1 MITIV
6 NYRERYQSDIE
17 ALDAEMAAEIA
28 RHADV
33 CRDTVCVALADGEFA
48 GAGLIAE
55 TNLYHVSD
63 DEEWQYYRAEF
74 RAIPGIEDEAEVS
87 ITLLEEL
94 QYRFGRLPGRD
105 GRKPV
110 LRVWVSAEDTAYTE
124 LLFDEGFRVGNV
136 MTVMTRPIDETDELL
151 ADGPSGD
158 PDGGYGAEYERDG
171 DSAAGIE
178 ANVSDGREAFDTG
191 LEDAYPRTSADIWRE
206 EGEYAQQTP
215 DDTEIR
221 EFYDSPEE
229 WKTYFEVNARSFG
242 QPDSENEMRFRLG
255 NPDCHVWVAIRDD
268 ALVAAVSAWPLGD
281 GVYATEN
288 IFCDPEYQR
297 RGITSRLLAH
307 ALGKLYDAGAVAA
320 RLTVYGDNLPA
331 IRLYRKFGYSVAYQL
346 LEMHY
351 FGKGDRAEI

>member
-1 MITIV
+1 MRTRCAAAQRGIEMAAGRPFGKEAGMISIV
-6 NYRERYQSDIE
+6 NYRERYQSDVE
-17 ALDAEMAAEIA
+17 ALDPEMAAEIA

-33 CRDTVCVALADGEFA
+33 CRDTICIALSDGQFA
-48 GAGLIAE
+48 GVGLIAE
-55 TNLYHVSD
+55 TNPYRVTEG
-63 DEEWQYYRAEF
+63 EEWQYYRAEF
-74 RAIPGIEDEAEVS
+74 RAVPGIEDEAEVS

-94 QYRFGRLPGRD
+94 QYRFGRLRGRD

-136 MTVMTRPIDETDELL
+136 MTVMTRAIDETDE
-151 ADGPSGD
+151 
-158 PDGGYGAEYERDG
+158 
-171 DSAAGIE
+171 I
-178 ANVSDGREAFDTG
+178 
-191 LEDAYPRTSADIWRE
+191 LEDEPQEPEDNRGPAYEPEPSFDVEAASVWRDD
-206 EGEYAQQTP
+206 GAYATDDV

-229 WKTYFEVNARSFG
+229 WKSYFEVNARSFG

-255 NPDCHVWVAIRDD
+255 NPDCHVWVAILDD
-268 ALVAAVSAWPLGD
+268 ALVAAISVWPIGD

-288 IFCDPEYQR
+288 IFCDPKHQR
-297 RGITSRLLAH
+297 HGITTKLLAY
-307 ALGKLYDAGAVAA
+307 ALGKLYDQGAVAA

-331 IRLYRKFGYSVAYQL
+331 IRLYRKFGYSVAYEL

-351 FGKGDRAEI
+351 FGKEDRA

>member
-6 NYRERYQSDIE
+6 NYRERYHSDIE
-17 ALDAEMAAEIA
+17 AMDPEMAAEIA

-33 CRDTVCVALADGEFA
+33 CRDTVCVALSDGNFA

-55 TNLYHVSD
+55 TNPCRVSE
-63 DEEWQYYRAEF
+63 DETWQYYRAEF

-110 LRVWVSAEDTAYTE
+110 LRLWVSAENTAYTE

-151 ADGPSGD
+151 EEEKEEPEDNRGP
-158 PDGGYGAEYERDG
+158 AYEPEPEPQFSMG
-171 DSAAGIE
+171 
-178 ANVSDGREAFDTG
+178 SDEN
-191 LEDAYPRTSADIWRE
+191 WRE
-206 EGEYAQQTP
+206 DSESDE
-215 DDTEIR
+215 TEIR

-229 WKTYFEVNARSFG
+229 WRTYFEVNARSFG
-242 QPDSENEMRFRLG
+242 QPDSENEMRYRLG
-255 NPDCHVWVAIRDD
+255 NPNCHVWVALRDD

-288 IFCDPEYQR
+288 IFCDPKYQR
-297 RGITSRLLAH
+297 RGITTRLLSY
-307 ALGKLYDAGAVAA
+307 ALGKLYDEGAVAA

-351 FGKGDRAEI
+351 FGKEDRTEV

>member
-6 NYRERYQSDIE
+6 NYRERYLSDIE
-17 ALDAEMAAEIA
+17 SMDAEMAAEIA

-33 CRDTVCVALADGEFA
+33 CRDTVCVALVDGTFA

-55 TNLYHVSD
+55 TNPYHAAD

-74 RAIPGIEDEAEVS
+74 RAVPGIEDEAEVS

-94 QYRFGRLPGRD
+94 QYRFGRLPGKD
-105 GRKPV
+105 GRRPV
-110 LRVWVSAEDTAYTE
+110 LRVWVNSEDTAYTE
-124 LLFDEGFRVGNV
+124 LLFDEGFRIGNV

-151 ADGPSGD
+151 ADETSGD
-158 PDGGYGAEYERDG
+158 PDDSFRSDDNRGTSYEMSR
-171 DSAAGIE
+171 A
-178 ANVSDGREAFDTG
+178 SDNGRG
-191 LEDAYPRTSADIWRE
+191 EDPDDDEPYRLTSADSWLD
-206 EGEYAQQTP
+206 EGEYARLEAEG
-215 DDTEIR
+215 TEIR

-229 WKTYFEVNARSFG
+229 WKSYFEVNARSFG

-268 ALVAAVSAWPLGD
+268 ALVAAMSAWPLGD

-297 RGITSRLLAH
+297 RGITTKLLAY
-307 ALGKLYDAGAVAA
+307 ALGKLYDNGATAA

-351 FGKGDRAEI
+351 FGRENKE

>member
-6 NYRERYQSDIE
+6 NYRERYQSDVE

-33 CRDTVCVALADGEFA
+33 CRDTICVALADGVFA
-48 GAGLIAE
+48 GVGLIME
-55 TNLYHVSD
+55 TNPYRTSA
-63 DEEWQYYRAEF
+63 EEELQYYRAEF
-74 RAIPGIEDEAEVS
+74 RAVPGTEDEAEVS

-94 QYRFGRLPGRD
+94 QYRFGRLRGRD

-110 LRVWVSAEDTAYTE
+110 LRLWVKAEDTAYTE

-136 MTVMTRPIDETDELL
+136 MTVMTRGIDDTDELL
-151 ADGPSGD
+151 AGEEQAEPEDNRGPAYEPEPEPQYAADS
-158 PDGGYGAEYERDG
+158 AEFFRG
-171 DSAAGIE
+171 DS
-178 ANVSDGREAFDTG
+178 
-191 LEDAYPRTSADIWRE
+191 DAE
-206 EGEYAQQTP
+206 E
-215 DDTEIR
+215 TEIR

-229 WKTYFEVNARSFG
+229 WRAYFEVNARSFG

-255 NPDCHVWVAIRDD
+255 NPDCRVWVAIRGDS
-268 ALVAAVSAWPLGD
+268 LVAAMSVWPLGD

-297 RGITSRLLAH
+297 RGITTKLLAY
-307 ALGKLYDAGAVAA
+307 ALGKLYDEGAVAV
-320 RLTVYGDNLPA
+320 RLTVNGDNLPA

-351 FGKGDRAEI
+351 FGKEDRAEV